1 MIKAAK
7 KGGPVLNIDR
17 LVRSAAR
24 EEAYC
29 AFILDGIGLVDGSD
43 YSIEWFDWFW
53 DEEVANSDLSVKE
66 FCLVWKAKLAKGEAA

>member
-7 KGGPVLNIDR
+7 KDGPVLNIDR

-29 AFILDGIGLVDGSD
+29 AFILDAIGLVDGSD
-43 YSIEWFDWFW
+43 
-53 DEEVANSDLSVKE
+53 
-66 FCLVWKAKLAKGEAA
+66 